1 MKNHC
6 TKNHSQY
13 LVPRKF
19 PRSLGEAFPN
29 SPDYA
34 SSVYI
39 NKDKPNISSKV
50 LYSVALVVSIISFCI
65 VVFN

>member
-1 MKNHC
+1 M
-6 TKNHSQY
+6 KNHSQF

-19 PRSLGEAFPN
+19 PRSLGEAFPD
-29 SPDYA
+29 SPEYA

-39 NKDKPNISSKV
+39 NKNKPNKQSNV
-50 LYSVALVVSIISFCI
+50 LYFIALLVSIISFCI

>member
-1 MKNHC
+1 MNNHC

-29 SPDYA
+29 SADYA
-34 SSVYI
+34 SCLYVNKNKSNNQSTILYFIALIVSV
-39 NKDKPNISSKV
+39 
-50 LYSVALVVSIISFCI
+50 ISFCV

>member
-1 MKNHC
+1 M
-6 TKNHSQY
+6 TNHSQY

-19 PRSLGEAFPN
+19 PRSLGDAFPN

-39 NKDKPNISSKV
+39 NKDKPNKQSKI
-50 LYSVALVVSIISFCI
+50 LYFIALVVSVISFCI